1 MPMKRALLFNLF
13 FILCVI
19 LQAQSTLISGKIIVD
34 NADEVINYEAFL
46 IENLITNARTKP
58 NEKGL
63 FSIGVNA
70 NDILV
75 FKQIGFE
82 ERQLKISESI
92 IKKGFIQ
99 VHLNIEVIELAETKV
114 KPLRKHWKDN
124 VSKEETE
131 SEKINKSLGISQEF
145 KDDMVKAHFAA
156 QYLRKLGVSVRY
168 ENVIGLIDQ
177 FSDKEVQTYKHF
189 LKTKNQDKYE
199 QIMQLKDYFTE
210 YYFETDL
217 KIQKGN
223 ILDFIHY
230 CYVEYKLESLLKSN
244 NYDQILLVLEEQ
256 APKYLSIINQKAVK
270 HE

>member
-1 MPMKRALLFNLF
+1 MKRTLLFNLF
-13 FILCVI
+13 FILCVT

-34 NADEVINYEAFL
+34 DADEVINYEAFL
-46 IENLITNARTKP
+46 VENLNTNARTKP
-58 NEKGL
+58 NDKGL
-63 FSIGVNA
+63 FSIRVNA
-70 NDILV
+70 NDVLV

-82 ERQLKISESI
+82 ERQLKISESMI
-92 IKKGFIQ
+92 AKGFID
-99 VHLNIEVIELAETKV
+99 VHLNIEVIELAETNV
-114 KPLRKHWKDN
+114 KPLRKYWKDN
-124 VSKEETE
+124 VSKEEAE
-131 SEKINKSLGISQEF
+131 SEKINKSLGINQEF

-156 QYLRKLGVSVRY
+156 QYLRKFDVHIRY
-168 ENVIGLIDQ
+168 ENVLALIEQ

-217 KIQKGN
+217 KIPKGS

-230 CYVEYKLESLLKSN
+230 CYVEFKLESLLKAN
-244 NYDQILLVLEEQ
+244 NYEKITLIFEEQ
-256 APKYLSIINQKAVK
+256 APNYLSIINQKAVE